1 MQLSKVF
8 SFTQLQGFTP
18 SADVMWIFAMS
29 YHPFLYTKMVN
40 FCEPLLYHLT
50 KELRL
55 KSIQR
60 DYTPIPTHT
69 VIRVK
74 CGIKVPQKEPFF
86 PPVTYQEV
94 IDTLDFN
101 FTPVVLSMSSPLYK
115 IETTTNINL
124 LNQISKNGICCC
136 KHIFICLLMIAL
148 LYQFRNVCFHIT
160 A

>member
-1 MQLSKVF
+1 M
-8 SFTQLQGFTP
+8 
-18 SADVMWIFAMS
+18 
-29 YHPFLYTKMVN
+29 
-40 FCEPLLYHLT
+40 
-50 KELRL
+50 
-55 KSIQR
+55 
-60 DYTPIPTHT
+60 

-148 LYQFRNVCFHIT
+148 LYPFRNVCFHIT